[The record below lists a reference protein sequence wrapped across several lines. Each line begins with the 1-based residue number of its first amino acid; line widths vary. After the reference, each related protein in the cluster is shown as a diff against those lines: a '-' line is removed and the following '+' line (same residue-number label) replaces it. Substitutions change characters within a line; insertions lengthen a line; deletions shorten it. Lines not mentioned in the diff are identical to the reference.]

1 MDNLNQKTEEIEA
14 IDRRLSQQQRRGNNT
29 LPQFSSSNEDD
40 DESRYFSM
48 FKFHDDDDD
57 DIDFIGWERIC
68 CIILRKRTRLHHALP
83 IYAYRQQIIANVDN
97 NNQGFKVGLY
107 YVWDFGFRV
116 MFDSWFE
123 DSLKLKEDMLQV
135 YGVKPDAYVY
145 DDEAFSVLEEMKSN
159 RCNPNTMTYNVIIN
173 GFVREKDF
181 ESAYTNLHEMV
192 EKGCKPLLGC
202 LKNVNGVKLMIYL
215 KIFHDE
221 ERHAKS
227 YYASEESYGGWK
239 QSSFEN

>member
-40 DESRYFSM
+40 DESRYFSV
-48 FKFHDDDDD
+48 FKFHDDDD

-145 DDEAFSVLEEMKSN
+145 G
-159 RCNPNTMTYNVIIN
+159 R
-173 GFVREKDF
+173 
-181 ESAYTNLHEMV
+181 
-192 EKGCKPLLGC
+192 
-202 LKNVNGVKLMIYL
+202 
-215 KIFHDE
+215 
-221 ERHAKS
+221 
-227 YYASEESYGGWK
+227 
-239 QSSFEN
+239 